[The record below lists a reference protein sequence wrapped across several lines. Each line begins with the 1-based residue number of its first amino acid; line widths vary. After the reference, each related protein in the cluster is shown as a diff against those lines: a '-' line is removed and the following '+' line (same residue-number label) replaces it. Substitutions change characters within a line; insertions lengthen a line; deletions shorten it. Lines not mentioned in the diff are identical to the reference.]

1 MKTQNIYLVA
11 NYVTKP
17 KNPRMTHVPG
27 YMKDPANHQY
37 DEQVA
42 IVTRLKPRDM
52 QAKVIINLSEKRV
65 ERNAFNGKKEFD
77 ELFEYFYQGY
87 DKYIKQVMGDLDPE
101 YLKQYESKISK
112 SNEGQEETS
121 SGSERTAEAESSNA

>member
-1 MKTQNIYLVA
+1 MKKQNIYLIA
-11 NYVTKP
+11 NYITKP

-42 IVTRLKPRDM
+42 IVTRLKPKDN
-52 QAKVIINLSEKRV
+52 QAKIIINLSEKRV
-65 ERNAFNGKKEFD
+65 ERNGFNGKKDFD

-112 SNEGQEETS
+112 SNEGQEEAGG
-121 SGSERTAEAESSNA
+121 GSERTAEAESTNA

>member
-1 MKTQNIYLVA
+1 MKKQNIYLIA
-11 NYVTKP
+11 SYITKP

-52 QAKVIINLSEKRV
+52 QAKVVINLATKQV
-65 ERNAFNGKKEFD
+65 ERNSFNGKKDFD
-77 ELFEYFYQGY
+77 ELFDYFYQGY
-87 DKYIKQVMGDLDPE
+87 DKYIKQVMDQIDPE
-101 YLKQYESKISK
+101 YLKEYESKISK
-112 SNEGQEETS
+112 SNEGQEEAS
-121 SGSERTAEAESSNA
+121 SGSQRTAEAESTNA